1 MQMMI
6 ELNVLTSAEISTMP
20 SSKRLALLE
29 TFWAQGAAKC
39 GEKGT
44 CIILLIKL
52 EITSL
57 FLFYGARAQRF
68 DDHIMVF

>member
-6 ELNVLTSAEISTMP
+6 ELNVLTSAEIASMP

-39 GEKGT
+39 GEKG
-44 CIILLIKL
+44 LIY
-52 EITSL
+52 L
-57 FLFYGARAQRF
+57 FS
-68 DDHIMVF
+68 VFLVIKTKQNNNWIEASMQLIYDG